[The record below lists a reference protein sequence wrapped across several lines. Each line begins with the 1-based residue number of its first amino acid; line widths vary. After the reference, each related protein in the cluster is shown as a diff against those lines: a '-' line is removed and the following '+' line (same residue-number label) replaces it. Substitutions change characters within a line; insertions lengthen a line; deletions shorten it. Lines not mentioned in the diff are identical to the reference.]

1 MKLKKGTSNLSIKN
15 FVYLHKAISCKP
27 GFY

>member
-1 MKLKKGTSNLSIKN
+1 MKLKKGTSNLSIKD
-15 FVYLHKAISCKP
+15 FVYLHKSISCKP